1 MPLGLS
7 LGAFRS
13 NYVSTVA
20 PYANTKALTLD
31 GTDAIAFADAN
42 KIQTLLR
49 DSFSWSFWVHDLSL
63 ATSDLGGFE

>member
-20 PYANTKALTLD
+20 PYANTKSLALD
-31 GTDAIAFADAN
+31 GTDAIAVLDNN
-42 KIQTLLR
+42 KIQN
-49 DSFSWSFWVHDLSL
+49 SFKR
-63 ATSDLGGFE
+63 